1 MVLDTIVALWYYS
14 LRKGVSNM
22 EDTSIKVSA
31 EMMKLIEKAK
41 MEKEKTIRVTL
52 TTKAFIESLLKE
64 ALEGRR

>member
-1 MVLDTIVALWYYS
+1 
-14 LRKGVSNM
+14 M

-41 MEKEKTIRVTL
+41 MEKEQTIRVTL